1 MSDNPHNASG
11 VALAG
16 ANATVRA
23 WSAGKVPSARDDG
36 IVTALEASHLDLRK
50 TELTVLSS
58 CQSGTG
64 HQVSGIGV
72 IGLRGAFYQAGTRNL
87 LVALW
92 RVGDDE
98 TVEFMVEFYDRLF
111 RENNVQTAFNG
122 TQRQFLSSVRS
133 EPKNLSKNIRK
144 AVRYF
149 GPFLLSATGS
159 LAR

>member
-1 MSDNPHNASG
+1 M
-11 VALAG
+11 
-16 ANATVRA
+16 
-23 WSAGKVPSARDDG
+23 
-36 IVTALEASHLDLRK
+36 
-50 TELTVLSS
+50 
-58 CQSGTG
+58 
-64 HQVSGIGV
+64 SGIGV

-92 RVGDDE
+92 RVGDEE

-111 RENNVQTAFNG
+111 REKNIQTAFNG

-133 EPKNLSKNIRK
+133 GTKTPSRNIRK